1 MSGSEDRF
9 GTLKPIIDKILS
21 ISSTAGASVGVVR
34 RGEVVFRGNYGFR
47 DHGLSKVPDSST
59 LYNIGSLTKSMVAA
73 AAGILVSKGKL
84 QWDTLVTEIV
94 PEFKTFDRKISDS
107 CNIIDLLAHRT
118 GPANGER
125 SVASGRI

>member
-9 GTLKPIIDKILS
+9 GTLKPIINKILS
-21 ISSTAGASVGVVR
+21 INSTAGASVGVVR